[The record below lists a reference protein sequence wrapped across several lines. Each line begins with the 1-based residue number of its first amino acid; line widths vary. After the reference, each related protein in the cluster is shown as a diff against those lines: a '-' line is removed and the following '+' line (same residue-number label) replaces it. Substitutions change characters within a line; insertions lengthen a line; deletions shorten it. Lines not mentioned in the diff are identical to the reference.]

1 MRSAAIVLTLAIEA
15 GTALSLPRFL
25 GRPSA
30 DSHCTRALLE
40 EVTDRYNAAQSTGDI
55 EWLQK
60 LLDPNAVYME
70 NEKAVD
76 LKNPNSTLR
85 RALRL
90 DRTRSIYDLTQ
101 CATFTETIASNPADP
116 WVIAA
121 QIRLT
126 DGKITKID
134 RIATTTGDWQFNA
147 TRTLHYAIL
156 DNWGFIPAAA
166 RDSRESLQAAADAYF
181 NMLGN
186 HSLPVPWGY
195 PCRRLEGG
203 AITGSGMANDTC
215 FIDIPQ
221 NSTMKAPNR
230 RYVID
235 ESVGAVSMLLEFGAF
250 ANAPDSHQ
258 FRIEA
263 GKLKRIHAFTY
274 CEKKPNCG
282 FDPAQVPSLGP
293 DPGF

>member
-1 MRSAAIVLTLAIEA
+1 MRSKL
-15 GTALSLPRFL
+15 LSLVLALRGAAEP
-25 GRPSA
+25 GQPPVPSA

-40 EVTDRYNAAQSTGDI
+40 EVTDRYNAAQSTGRI
-55 EWLQK
+55 EWLQR
-60 LLDPNAVYME
+60 LMAPNVTYLE
-70 NEKAVD
+70 NEKSID
-76 LKNPNSTLR
+76 LSSPNSTLR
-85 RALRL
+85 RALRI
-90 DRTRSIYDLTQ
+90 DRTHSFYDVTQ
-101 CATFTETIASNPADP
+101 CATFTETIVSNPADP

-126 DGKITKID
+126 DGKISKID

-156 DNWGFIPAAA
+156 DNWGVIPAAV
-166 RDSRESLQAAADAYF
+166 RDTRDTLQGAADAYF

-203 AITGSGMANDTC
+203 AITGTGAANDTC
-215 FIDIPQ
+215 FIDIPA
-221 NSTMKAPNR
+221 NTTMKAPNR

-235 ESVGAVSMLLEFGAF
+235 EVVGAVSMMLEFGAF
-250 ANAPDSHQ
+250 SNAPDSHA
-258 FRIEA
+258 FRIES

-274 CEKKPNCG
+274 CETKPNCG
-282 FDPAQVPSLGP
+282 FDPSQVPPMEP